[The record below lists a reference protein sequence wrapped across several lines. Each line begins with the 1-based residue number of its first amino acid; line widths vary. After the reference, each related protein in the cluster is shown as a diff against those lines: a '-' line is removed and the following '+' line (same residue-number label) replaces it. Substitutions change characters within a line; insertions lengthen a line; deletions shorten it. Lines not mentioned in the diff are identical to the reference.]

1 MSVNSWYLS
10 MCLIIPKILRNMTT
24 SMRSLVKYGTWLIP
38 AVANCG
44 IIKILSKYGHGKIAY
59 IIISIQKNVL
69 KTGRRLLSKDSSYC
83 LINSCLSLDDS
94 SGASSLAVPLYV
106 LIISACLDELMSIV
120 TNSVSVFYN
129 CSLWICLLKKLFFHA
144 T

>member
-10 MCLIIPKILRNMTT
+10 KCLTTPKILRNMTT
-24 SMRSLVKYGTWLIP
+24 SMRSLKKYGTWLIP

-59 IIISIQKNVL
+59 MTISIQKNVL
-69 KTGRRLLSKDSSYC
+69 KVGRVLLSKDSSYY
-83 LINSCLSLDDS
+83 LINSTLSLDDS
-94 SGASSLAVPLYV
+94 SYPSNCTPLYS
-106 LIISACLDELMSIV
+106 LMISACLDELMSIV

-129 CSLWICLLKKLFFHA
+129 CSLWICLLKKLFFHL